1 MTKARRTEG
10 PRAPL
15 FFSALQIMILGSL
28 ANAQPVELSALEIC
42 AGLETAELKLVC
54 FEAII
59 ASGNRAAKPVSDTFP
74 PPMAERTPAIAE
86 AAESGS
92 PAATV
97 EPEAKPRPGAVI
109 VTAAGSATV
118 STPADEFGREH
129 LEKTQNSA
137 EPVPEVLAAT
147 VIEVTQGRNRALS
160 FRLANGQVWRQ
171 IEPRYFPYPKKGEFD
186 VTIST
191 GMMGEYR
198 LRVGKIGD
206 SGRMVRIR
214 RVR

>member
-1 MTKARRTEG
+1 MTKVRRTEG

-15 FFSALQIMILGSL
+15 FFSALQILILGSL
-28 ANAQPVELSALEIC
+28 ANAQSVELSALEIC
-42 AGLETAELKLVC
+42 AGLETAELKLAC

-59 ASGNRAAKPVSDTFP
+59 ASGKRAANPVSDTSP
-74 PPMAERTPAIAE
+74 PPMAERTPAIAD
-86 AAESGS
+86 
-92 PAATV
+92 TV
-97 EPEAKPRPGAVI
+97 ESEAKPRPGAVI

-129 LEKTQNSA
+129 LEKAQNSV
-137 EPVPEVLAAT
+137 EPVPDVLVAT
-147 VIEVTQGRNRALS
+147 VTEVTQGRNRALKFS
-160 FRLANGQVWRQ
+160 LANGQVWRQ
-171 IEPRYFPYPKKGEFD
+171 IEPRYFPYPKTGEFD

>member
-1 MTKARRTEG
+1 MTKVRRTEG

-15 FFSALQIMILGSL
+15 FFSALQILILGSL
-28 ANAQPVELSALEIC
+28 ANAQSVELSALEIC
-42 AGLETAELKLVC
+42 AGLETAELKLAC

-59 ASGNRAAKPVSDTFP
+59 ASGKRAANPVSDTSP

-86 AAESGS
+86 VAESGS

-97 EPEAKPRPGAVI
+97 ESEAKPRPGAVI

-129 LEKTQNSA
+129 LEKAQNSV
-137 EPVPEVLAAT
+137 EPVPDVLVAT
-147 VIEVTQGRNRALS
+147 VTEVTQGRNRALKFS
-160 FRLANGQVWRQ
+160 LANGQVWRQ
-171 IEPRYFPYPKKGEFD
+171 IEPRYFPYPKTGEFD